1 MSQRDARLIAAILM
15 LLWVVLLVVAFAVG
29 QYNTEQ
35 TRRSHHLLQLSTSPL
50 LFLVAVVLWLGG
62 GLAAGAAVTGGM
74 ALSLVGDLVMGD
86 HIRTPNSMVFGMLS
100 FGAAHVCYI
109 AAWLRIGRALGR
121 PRRGAQVA
129 AILGMWAVGGA
140 LWWLLVQ
147 TPQAETVLNIG
158 SLGYCL
164 LLCGMAGVALA
175 LAIEHPRLAGIA
187 VGALLFVAS
196 DVILGNQVLR
206 EARWFLVGD
215 MVWWTY
221 IGGQALM
228 VCTAG
233 LAGVADGEPTEAA
246 GVDTPG

>member
-1 MSQRDARLIAAILM
+1 MPQRTTRLIAAILM
-15 LLWVVLLVVAFAVG
+15 LFWVALLVVAFAVG
-29 QYNTEQ
+29 EYNAEH

-50 LFLVAVVLWLGG
+50 LLLVAVVLWLGG
-62 GLAAGAAVTGGM
+62 GVPAGAAVAAGM
-74 ALSLVGDLVMGD
+74 ALSLVGDLVMGG

-109 AAWLRIGRALGR
+109 TAWLRMGRALGKP
-121 PRRGAQVA
+121 PRRTQVA
-129 AILGMWAVGGA
+129 AIVTMCAVGVA

-147 TPQAETVLNIG
+147 TPQAETVLNVG

-187 VGALLFVAS
+187 VGAVLFVAS

-206 EARWFLVGD
+206 GAHWFLVGD

-228 VCTAG
+228 VCTSG
-233 LAGVADGEPTEAA
+233 LARVGVEDSG
-246 GVDTPG
+246 TPSQA